1 MAQRVERA
9 DRVSPDV
16 PRPHA
21 VSGVKRETADTV
33 TLELLPERSGAPAFS
48 AGQFNMLYAFGVGEA
63 AISIS
68 GDPTRAGPVIH
79 TVRAVG
85 PVSSALGSLRRG
97 DVVGVRGPFG
107 TPWPVEEAAGCDVVL
122 VAGGIGLAPLRPT
135 LYEILARR
143 SRFGRVSLL
152 YGTRT
157 PADLLFRGELRQWRG
172 RFDLDVEVTVDHAA
186 AERFDNVGVVTRLI
200 PRAAFDPD
208 ETVAMVCGPE
218 VMMRFTVREL
228 LGTGVPAERIFVS
241 LERGMRCGVGLCG
254 HCQLG
259 PRFVCKDG
267 PVFRWSEIAPLLEIR
282 EL

>member
-33 TLELLPERSGAPAFS
+33 TLELLPERSGAPAFA

-68 GDPTRAGPVIH
+68 GDPTRAGPVTH

>member
-1 MAQRVERA
+1 MAERA
-9 DRVSPDV
+9 ELPDPV
-16 PRPHA
+16 VAADPRPHL
-21 VSGVKRETADTV
+21 VSSTKRETSDTV
-33 TLELLPERSGAPAFS
+33 TLALLPERNGASPSA
-48 AGQFNMLYAFGVGEA
+48 AGQFNMLYAVGVGEA

-68 GDPTRAGPVIH
+68 GDPTRAGPIVH

-85 PVSSALGSLRRG
+85 PVSTALCSARRG

-107 TPWPVEEAAGCDVVL
+107 TPWPVEEAVGCDVVL

-135 LYEILARR
+135 LYEVLARR
-143 SRFGRVSLL
+143 NRFGRVSLL

-157 PADLLFRGELRQWRG
+157 PGDLLYRGELRQWRG

-200 PRAAFDPD
+200 ARAAFDPD
-208 ETVAMVCGPE
+208 ETMAMVCGPE
-218 VMMRFTVREL
+218 VMMRFSVREL
-228 LGTGVPAERIFVS
+228 LTRGVPAERIFVS
-241 LERGMRCGVGLCG
+241 LERSMRCGVGLCG

-267 PVFRWSEIAPLLEIR
+267 PVFRWSEIAPLLETR

>member
-1 MAQRVERA
+1 MAERA
-9 DRVSPDV
+9 ELPDPV
-16 PRPHA
+16 VAADPRPHL
-21 VSGVKRETADTV
+21 VSSTKRETSDTV
-33 TLELLPERSGAPAFS
+33 TLELLPERNGASPSA
-48 AGQFNMLYAFGVGEA
+48 AGQFNMLYAVGVGEA

-68 GDPTRAGPVIH
+68 GDPTRAGPIVH

-85 PVSSALGSLRRG
+85 PVSTALCSARRG

-107 TPWPVEEAAGCDVVL
+107 TPWPVEEAVGCDVVL

-135 LYEILARR
+135 LYEVLARR
-143 SRFGRVSLL
+143 NRFGRVSLL

-157 PADLLFRGELRQWRG
+157 PGDLLYRGELRQWRG

-200 PRAAFDPD
+200 ARAAFDPD
-208 ETVAMVCGPE
+208 ETMAMVCGPE
-218 VMMRFTVREL
+218 VMMRFSVREL
-228 LGTGVPAERIFVS
+228 LTRGVPAERIFVS
-241 LERGMRCGVGLCG
+241 LERSMRCGVGLCG

-267 PVFRWSEIAPLLEIR
+267 PVFRWSEIAPLLETR

>member
-33 TLELLPERSGAPAFS
+33 TLELLPERSGAPAFA

-68 GDPTRAGPVIH
+68 GDPTRAGPIVH

-85 PVSSALGSLRRG
+85 PVSSALCSLRRG
-97 DVVGVRGPFG
+97 DIVGVRGPFG

>member
-1 MAQRVERA
+1 MAETAERTESA
-9 DRVSPDV
+9 SAAAT
-16 PRPHA
+16 RPHVVGA
-21 VSGVKRETADTV
+21 TRRETPDTV
-33 TLELLPERSGAPAFS
+33 TLELIPEASAALPFA
-48 AGQFNMLYAFGVGEA
+48 AGQFNMIYAFGIGEA

-68 GDPTRAGPVIH
+68 GDPTTAGPVIH

-85 PVSSALGSLRRG
+85 PVSDALCSVRRG

-135 LYEILARR
+135 LYEIFARR
-143 SRFGRVSLL
+143 NRYGGVSLL

-157 PADLLFRGELRQWRG
+157 PADLLYRSELQQWRG

-186 AERFDNVGVVTRLI
+186 VERFDNVGVVTRLI
-200 PRAAFDPD
+200 ARAAFDPED
-208 ETVAMVCGPE
+208 TVAMVCGPE
-218 VMMRFTVREL
+218 VMMRFSVREL
-228 LGTGVPAERIFVS
+228 LVRGVPAERIFVS
-241 LERGMRCGVGLCG
+241 MERSMRCGVGLCG

-267 PVFRWSEIAPLLEIR
+267 PVFRWSEIAPLLDIR

>member
-1 MAQRVERA
+1 MAELAERS
-9 DRVSPDV
+9 DRAFPAFL
-16 PRPHA
+16 RPHT
-21 VSGVKRETADTV
+21 VTGVERETADTV
-33 TLELLPERSGAPAFS
+33 TLELVPVGSGRPAFA

-68 GDPTRAGPVIH
+68 GDPTRAGPLVH

-85 PVSSALGSLRRG
+85 SVSSALCSLRRG

-135 LYEILARR
+135 LYELLARR
-143 SRFGRVSLL
+143 SRFGRVSVL

-157 PADLLFRGELRQWRG
+157 PADLLYRGELRQWRG

-186 AERFDNVGVVTRLI
+186 AEHFDNVGVVTRLI

-218 VMMRFTVREL
+218 VMMRFSVREL
-228 LGTGVPAERIFVS
+228 LVCGVPAERIFVS
-241 LERGMRCGVGLCG
+241 LERSMRCGVGLCG